1 MIFTPTP
8 IDGAYLIELEPRV
21 DDRGSFAR
29 AFCKRE
35 LAQHGLSLDI
45 VQCNLART
53 RKAGLVRG
61 LHYQT
66 DPDREAKLVR
76 CITGAVLDAIID
88 MRRGSPSFRKTYSV
102 RLDPKNRYS
111 LFIPGGV
118 AHGYQ
123 ALEDDTEFLYM
134 TDEYYVAGTEKG
146 VRFDDPRL
154 GIEWPLPPRDVT
166 QRDRSWPPLD

>member
-8 IDGAYLIELEPRV
+8 IDGAFLIELEPRV
-21 DDRGSFAR
+21 DERGSFAR

-35 LAQHGLSLDI
+35 LAEHGLSLDI

-53 RKAGLVRG
+53 LKAGLVRG

-76 CITGAVLDAIID
+76 CIGGAVYVAIID
-88 MRRGSPSFRKTYSV
+88 MRAASPTRRKTFAV

-111 LFIPGGV
+111 LFVPGGV

-123 ALEDDTEFLYM
+123 ALENDTEFMYM
-134 TDEYYVAGTEKG
+134 TDEYYVAGAEKG
-146 VRFDDPRL
+146 VRFNDPKL
-154 GIEWPLPPRDVT
+154 GVQWPLPPRDVT
-166 QRDRSWPPLD
+166 ERDRSWPLLD